1 MEKRGEISDIEKHDE
16 YLRFCNILHQLIQ
29 LNNLSESIKLIQFDD
44 QSDFDGSIFKFCK

>member
-29 LNNLSESIKLIQFDD
+29 LNNLSESIKLIQFND
-44 QSDFDGSIFKFCK
+44 QSDFDGLILNFL